1 MVSCFRI
8 WRLANERG
16 EGRERKGGGFIKEPY
31 QKSEET
37 RRTKAASLERG
48 LVCHWRLK

>member
-8 WRLANERG
+8 WRLANERR
-16 EGRERKGGGFIKEPY
+16 EGREKGGGFIKEPH
-31 QKSEET
+31 QKSEE